1 MLYIYFFDIYIIK
14 LFFLLGLHAQGRKR
28 KASELVNDQE
38 EGERRQEKE
47 VFDETATDAQDVNL
61 RKSGSEP
68 DKEMP
73 TRTSS
78 RIRKP
83 TLRLKEMM
91 ETEKILKHPKRDP
104 IKKEAVDED
113 SEEIVVDILTS
124 DGNDQFSVLESGAAP
139 EISAVPPAVEHEE
152 VLESGIEPRPVEVAR
167 AVEGRVNGRN
177 NEGQRPDLGP
187 VMEVT
192 EETVI
197 VDEPDFRGQQIVEE
211 VETARVIQHPY
222 RDEYNGRMHMRQPV
236 QYRPSSRG
244 MSYHP
249 DRPFIP
255 AAAPLL
261 TTDRTNTRVIKRMKP
276 EEREAKEAAE
286 RLAAASA
293 AAQIARD
300 SERRRFNS
308 TAMRPMPSFHS
319 NRPEDHRPYATTYQF
334 STRHSR
340 RPYSQP
346 EQDVIGRGV
355 RVRSSGIPGR
365 YSEQTITREADGG
378 EQIIVT
384 QNGDEH
390 EAIIAEEQVSAED
403 AEMIFT
409 EEQLEGQL
417 ANQSSMKPTSSH
429 RQSVQAEK
437 CDKFAKTEK
446 AERGEVGEDEDD
458 APPQLVPEE
467 GPGPEEIMQMEQMEK
482 FQETE
487 YIDGMGEVIRVQS
500 PGGTQQYVQIQ
511 QEDAI
516 FVDENGT
523 IVEEPA
529 QQDLRAVEFNFLDS
543 KNICCGLCG
552 EIVPYDLLMSEH
564 LPVQHPEVIGD
575 DNLDLEEIPYEV
587 WLRDKLNSERKQLEN
602 GFHSGSY
609 ETNRVARSTRTLRRV
624 SQVRVNPNE
633 MTLAQ
638 LDAALKKK
646 MIEKMGRKVPVAL
659 VDKQHA
665 RCGICNAVVSL
676 NRKFEV
682 VHLVRHFN
690 AWHPSAHRCA
700 GTWKDRQQQP
710 GQGKPLSMQDFAVVD
725 TTLEG
730 GDNIQCIWCGMFMDA
745 SALAMHFSEL
755 HPDDVEVPKCNLCLQ
770 ELVINAR
777 LTEKYGDDFMVSL
790 PDERHIRCGKYDT
803 MHTSEALLDR
813 AIEKRL
819 KRMQLMGESGEVFG
833 DEDEDEND
841 EETGTGPEAYLNSR
855 MSFGRRSKPKR
866 HFIMP
871 ALRQAAPIGSRFV
884 EPVTECHWK
893 CKLCGADILAAVI
906 SAGAIRHFHLA
917 HPDDLKDMQYEL
929 CKARLERVSDGCME
943 FVHPQLIECLVCNMT
958 YPLHKPFN
966 MCRAIRHL
974 KSKHPDVMPEYA
986 GTREQERVCNIFFL
1000 RLNKSL
1006 WSCKSGVNLEW
1017 QTSKRIVF
1025 LFQWDVFLIQVFSIL
1040 GEESNNGYITDPE
1053 TIASLKEQYNV
1064 EFERVQALEGAN
1076 GERVYVLMAEGEE
1089 VDQEMVAQLAASISE
1104 ENAPQKSDGA
1114 SVSAEADSSKEMV
1127 VITAILGFY
1136 NTSTDQNDRSPEQ
1149 FIVEPDTDVVAE
1161 GLYFDTLFFADAVR
1175 CQVKPEKSNEAQ
1187 VVATEKAIEV

>member
-1 MLYIYFFDIYIIK
+1 MH
-14 LFFLLGLHAQGRKR
+14 GLQEDTNSSKHVTSADSKAAKTQFSSGVTTRRSRRLTDTSFSNTNASIESLNVQGRKR
-28 KASELVNDQE
+28 KVSENLSEQNNRK
-38 EGERRQEKE
+38 RRQEKD
-47 VFDETATDAQDVNL
+47 VFNASASDIQDVTP
-61 RKSGSEP
+61 RKTGAESDREL
-68 DKEMP
+68 P
-73 TRTSS
+73 TRASS

-83 TLRLKEMM
+83 TLRLKEMI
-91 ETEKILKHPKRDP
+91 ETEKILKHPRRDST
-104 IKKEAVDED
+104 KKDTADD
-113 SEEIVVDILTS
+113 DNEEIVVDIITS
-124 DGNDQFSVLESGAAP
+124 DGNEQSSVSESGGATSD
-139 EISAVPPAVEHEE
+139 ISAVPPLVEHEE
-152 VLESGIEPRPVEVAR
+152 ILKSCTETRSEDSSGSGEQ
-167 AVEGRVNGRN
+167 RVNDRAIT
-177 NEGQRPDLGP
+177 GQRSDLGP
-187 VMEVT
+187 VMEIT

-197 VDEPDFRGQQIVEE
+197 VDEEPDFRGHQIVEE
-211 VETARVIQHPY
+211 VEPAHVLQQHSLI
-222 RDEYNGRMHMRQPV
+222 RDDLNGRMHLRQPMH
-236 QYRPSSRG
+236 YRPSSRG
-244 MSYHP
+244 MTYHP

-293 AAQIARD
+293 AVQIARN

-308 TAMRPMPSFHS
+308 GVLRSVSPSVHGLRS
-319 NRPEDHRPYATTYQF
+319 EDHRPYTTPYQF

-340 RPYSQP
+340 RPYSQV
-346 EQDVIGRGV
+346 EQDLINRSG
-355 RVRSSGIPGR
+355 RVRLPAVPIRYDEPAIPHGP
-365 YSEQTITREADGG
+365 GG
-378 EQIIVT
+378 AEQIIVT
-384 QNGDEH
+384 EDGEEVIYESINENGT
-390 EAIIAEEQVSAED
+390 IIAEEQVGGEE

-409 EEQLEGQL
+409 EEQLEGQIT
-417 ANQSSMKPTSSH
+417 NSSSVKASSNR
-429 RQSVQAEK
+429 RQNVQNEKVENFSKAEK
-437 CDKFAKTEK
+437 N
-446 AERGEVGEDEDD
+446 ERTEVGEEEDD

-467 GPGPEEIMQMEQMEK
+467 GPGPEEIMEMEQMEK
-482 FQETE
+482 GPFQETE

-500 PGGTQQYVQIQ
+500 PGGTQQYVQLQ

-516 FVDENGT
+516 YVDENGA
-523 IVEEPA
+523 IMEEQT

-564 LPVQHPEVIGD
+564 LPMQHPEVIGD
-575 DNLDLEEIPYEV
+575 DSLDLEEIPYEV

-602 GFHSGSY
+602 GFHSAGY

-777 LTEKYGDDFMVSL
+777 LSEKYGDDFMVSL
-790 PDERHIRCGKYDT
+790 PDEHHIRCGKFDT
-803 MHTSEALLDR
+803 THTSEALLDR
-813 AIEKRL
+813 AIEKRI
-819 KRMQLMGESGEVFG
+819 KRMQMMGESGEVFG

-841 EETGTGPEAYLNSR
+841 EEIGTGPEAYLNSR

-906 SAGAIRHFHLA
+906 SAGAIRHFHLS

-986 GTREQERVCNIFFL
+986 GTREQERQNI
-1000 RLNKSL
+1000 KSIAMRRRRA
-1006 WSCKSGVNLEW
+1006 N
-1017 QTSKRIVF
+1017 R
-1025 LFQWDVFLIQVFSIL
+1025 
-1040 GEESNNGYITDPE
+1040 GEEANNGYITDPE

-1104 ENAPQKSDGA
+1104 ENASQPPNGT
-1114 SVSAEADSSKEMV
+1114 SVSTTSNHAEANAPSNQSMDSS
-1127 VITAILGFY
+1127 
-1136 NTSTDQNDRSPEQ
+1136 EQ
-1149 FIVEPDTDVVAE
+1149 FIVEPTAE
-1161 GLYFDTLFFADAVR
+1161 VIEDAI
-1175 CQVKPEKSNEAQ
+1175 QEQETPEKTSDSQFVVKEKVPEA
-1187 VVATEKAIEV
+1187 